1 MENITKNKNWITVL
15 IVGLFTLVLNAQHQ
29 HEKYQLLPFGS
40 VKPSGWIK
48 TQMQKDVAGFVG
60 NLDRIVPD
68 LINDPIYSSARLQK
82 NSVVKDLGN
91 NKEGDT
97 EGSEQYKWWNSETQ
111 SNWWLI
117 IGGLAGMIGIFAD
130 GNGVDIYG
138 SHLKNNSCC
147 FQNHF
152 QQNRLWCHWL
162 GIAFRKYP
170 VL

>member
-1 MENITKNKNWITVL
+1 MENITKNKNLITVL
-15 IVGLFTLVLNAQHQ
+15 IVGLFTIVLNAQHQ

-111 SNWWLI
+111 SNWWDGYIRNI
-117 IGGLAGMIGIFAD
+117 ILLNDKVGLKK
-130 GNGVDIYG
+130 VE
-138 SHLKNNSCC
+138 
-147 FQNHF
+147 Q
-152 QQNRLWCHWL
+152 
-162 GIAFRKYP
+162 
-170 VL
+170 